1 MSKVFLHHTSA
12 SKKVFTDGTRKNLG
26 IFICQFGMPSCEYSF
41 RIFEPRYIELLKN
54 TLDGNDNYFG
64 MCWPTIDGR
73 ISKVGVLLEVVSSK
87 QLNDGTS
94 FIRVIGLGR
103 FEVNSWREHSFENKS
118 VYPQA

>member
-12 SKKVFTDGTRKNLG
+12 STTVFTDGTRKNLG

>member
-12 SKKVFTDGTRKNLG
+12 SAKVFTDGTRKNLG

-103 FEVNSWREHSFENKS
+103 FEVNSWREHSFEDKS

>member
-1 MSKVFLHHTSA
+1 M
-12 SKKVFTDGTRKNLG
+12 G

-103 FEVNSWREHSFENKS
+103 FEVNSWREHSFEDKS

>member
-1 MSKVFLHHTSA
+1 MSKVFLNHTSA
-12 SKKVFTDGTRKNLG
+12 SAKVFTDGTRKNLG

-64 MCWPTIDGR
+64 MCWPTIDGG

>member
-1 MSKVFLHHTSA
+1 MSKVFLHHTFA
-12 SKKVFTDGTRKNLG
+12 STTVFTDGTRKNLG

-54 TLDGNDNYFG
+54 TIDGNDNYFG
-64 MCWPTIDGR
+64 MCWPTIDGA
-73 ISKVGVLLEVVSSK
+73 ISTVGVLLEIVSSK

-94 FIRVIGLGR
+94 FIRVMGCGR
-103 FEVNSWREHSFENKS
+103 FEVNSWRERSLKDKS

>member
-12 SKKVFTDGTRKNLG
+12 SAKVFTDGTRKNLG

-103 FEVNSWREHSFENKS
+103 FEVNSWRERSLKDKS

>member
-12 SKKVFTDGTRKNLG
+12 SAKVFTDGTRKNLG

-54 TLDGNDNYFG
+54 TIDGNDNYFG
-64 MCWPTIDGR
+64 MCWPTIDGA
-73 ISKVGVLLEVVSSK
+73 ISTVGVLLEIVSSK

-94 FIRVIGLGR
+94 FIRVMGCGR
-103 FEVNSWREHSFENKS
+103 FEVNSWRERSLKDKS

>member
-64 MCWPTIDGR
+64 MCWPTIDGG

>member
-12 SKKVFTDGTRKNLG
+12 STTVFTNGTRKNLG

-54 TLDGNDNYFG
+54 TIDGNDNYFG
-64 MCWPTIDGR
+64 MCWPTIDGA
-73 ISKVGVLLEVVSSK
+73 ISTVGVLLEIVSSK

-94 FIRVIGLGR
+94 FIRVMGCGR
-103 FEVNSWREHSFENKS
+103 FEVNSWRERSLKDKS

>member
-12 SKKVFTDGTRKNLG
+12 STTVFTDGTRKNLG

-54 TLDGNDNYFG
+54 TIDGNDNYFG
-64 MCWPTIDGR
+64 MCWPTIDGAV
-73 ISKVGVLLEVVSSK
+73 STVGVLLEIVSSK

-94 FIRVIGLGR
+94 FIRVMGCGR
-103 FEVNSWREHSFENKS
+103 FEVNSWRERSLKDKS

>member
-12 SKKVFTDGTRKNLG
+12 STTVFTDGTRKNLG

-103 FEVNSWREHSFENKS
+103 FEVNSWRERSLKDKS

>member
-12 SKKVFTDGTRKNLG
+12 STTVFTDGTRKNLG

-54 TLDGNDNYFG
+54 TIDGNDNYFG
-64 MCWPTIDGR
+64 MCWPTIDGA
-73 ISKVGVLLEVVSSK
+73 ISTVGVLLEIVSSK

-94 FIRVIGLGR
+94 FIRVMGCGR
-103 FEVNSWREHSFENKS
+103 FEVNSWRERSLKDKS